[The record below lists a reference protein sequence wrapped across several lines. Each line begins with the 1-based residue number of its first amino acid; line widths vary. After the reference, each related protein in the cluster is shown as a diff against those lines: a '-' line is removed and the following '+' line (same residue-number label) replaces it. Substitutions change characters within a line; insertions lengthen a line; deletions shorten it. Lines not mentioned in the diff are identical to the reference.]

1 MPLAVMMT
9 RRWRSWLWRFAADRR
24 LDVEDSV
31 GVALTVPMSTSGDTD
46 ARTGRTAAIPGRLL
60 APLRQ
65 VATVVTAP
73 GRWLG
78 ERLRW
83 RPTETVFLGR
93 YTPGDDGYG
102 PPGGGTRVP
111 KRPMPAL
118 PGLSVVLI

>member
-1 MPLAVMMT
+1 MMT
-9 RRWRSWLWRFAADRR
+9 RRWRSWWWRFAAERR
-24 LDVEDSV
+24 LGVEKAVDVA
-31 GVALTVPMSTSGDTD
+31 VAVPMSTNSDTD
-46 ARTGRTAAIPGRLL
+46 DRTSRAVTLPGRLL

-111 KRPMPAL
+111 KRPMPTL
-118 PGLSVVLI
+118 PGLTVVLI